1 MSDFAGRAIVP
12 GPAVAVAPDPSAG
25 HGPPAPDGLADLVHA
40 PPRRSRAAEF
50 LANNKM
56 TVAGGTL
63 CLVLVAL
70 ALASPAIAP
79 HDPLEQSFL
88 AANQGP
94 SDAHWLGTDAF
105 GRDVL
110 SRVLVGGRVSLAI
123 GVCAPILSALF
134 GVWAGMIAGY
144 AGGWTDRLISRASD
158 LLMSFPSLLLGVMV
172 AAALGPSFQTAVLA
186 IAVALFPR
194 FVRLSRSATQVL
206 RREPFIDASIAAGRG
221 PLSVMLRHVLPNI
234 AGPLVVALSLWVATA
249 IRLEAALSFLGLGA
263 QPPTPSWGNMIRDG
277 MTDLVGD
284 PWPAAFAGVAIT
296 LAVLGFNMVGDA
308 LRDLLDPEL
317 DT

>member
-1 MSDFAGRAIVP
+1 MSDAALI
-12 GPAVAVAPDPSAG
+12 PAERSPL
-25 HGPPAPDGLADLVHA
+25 LAYLGG
-40 PPRRSRAAEF
+40 
-50 LANNKM
+50 NKLS
-56 TVAGGTL
+56 VAGALL
-63 CLVLVAL
+63 CVLLVVVA
-70 ALASPAIAP
+70 AVSPLIAP

-88 AANQGP
+88 SANQGP
-94 SDAHWLGTDAF
+94 SADYWLGTDAF

-110 SRVLVGGRVSLAI
+110 SRVLLGSRVSLAI
-123 GVCAPILSALF
+123 GICAPLLAAVF
-134 GVWAGMIAGY
+134 GVWFGMLAGY
-144 AGGWTDRLISRASD
+144 VGGWTDRLISRASD
-158 LLMSFPSLLLGVMV
+158 LLMSFPSLLLGVMI
-172 AAALGPSFQTAVLA
+172 AAALGPSFRSAVIA

-221 PLSVMLRHVLPNI
+221 TLSIMLRHVLPNI
-234 AGPLVVALSLWVATA
+234 SGPLVVALSLWVATA

-277 MTDLVGD
+277 MSDLVGD

-308 LRDLLDPEL
+308 LRDILDPEM
-317 DT
+317 DA

>member
-1 MSDFAGRAIVP
+1 MSDTTVSPAERSALGTYLAANKLSVVGAIVC
-12 GPAVAVAPDPSAG
+12 AV
-25 HGPPAPDGLADLVHA
+25 LIL
-40 PPRRSRAAEF
+40 
-50 LANNKM
+50 
-56 TVAGGTL
+56 
-63 CLVLVAL
+63 L
-70 ALASPAIAP
+70 ALLSPWLAP
-79 HDPLEQSFL
+79 KDPLEQSFL
-88 AANQGP
+88 TANQGP
-94 SDAHWLGTDAF
+94 SEEHWLGTDAF

-110 SRVLVGGRVSLAI
+110 SRVLVGGRVSLSI
-123 GVCAPILSALF
+123 GICAPLLSAFF
-134 GVWAGMIAGY
+134 GVWFGMLAGY
-144 AGGWTDRLISRASD
+144 LGGWSDRLISRGSD

-172 AAALGPSFQTAVLA
+172 AAALGPSFQSAVIA

-221 PLSVMLRHVLPNI
+221 TFSIMIRHVLPNI
-234 AGPLVVALSLWVATA
+234 SGPLVVALSLWVATA

-277 MTDLVGD
+277 MSDLVGD
-284 PWPAAFAGVAIT
+284 PWPAAFAGLAIT

-308 LRDLLDPEL
+308 LRDILDPEL

>member
-1 MSDFAGRAIVP
+1 MSEAAIP
-12 GPAVAVAPDPSAG
+12 MQARSA
-25 HGPPAPDGLADLVHA
+25 LATYIGG
-40 PPRRSRAAEF
+40 
-50 LANNKM
+50 NKL
-56 TVAGGTL
+56 TVAGAAL
-63 CLVLVAL
+63 CALLILVAIL
-70 ALASPAIAP
+70 SPWIAP
-79 HDPLEQSFL
+79 MDPLEQSFL

-94 SDAHWLGTDAF
+94 SAEHWLGTDAF

-110 SRVLVGGRVSLAI
+110 SRVLVGSRVSLSI
-123 GVCAPILSALF
+123 GIVAPLLAALF
-134 GVWAGMIAGY
+134 GVWAGMVAGY
-144 AGGWTDRLISRASD
+144 VGGWPDRLISRASD

-172 AAALGPSFQTAVLA
+172 AAALGPSFQSAVIA

-194 FVRLSRSATQVL
+194 FVRLARSATLVL

-221 PLSVMLRHVLPNI
+221 TVSIMIKHVLPNI
-234 AGPLVVALSLWVATA
+234 SGPLVVALSLWVATA

-277 MTDLVGD
+277 MSDLVGD
-284 PWPAAFAGVAIT
+284 PWPAAFAGLAIT

-308 LRDLLDPEL
+308 LRDILDPEL